1 MDWLQF
7 WAMLESI
14 GMIISFI
21 LTIIILI
28 LFIIATIGGD
38 EE

>member
-7 WAMLESI
+7 WAMLKSV
-14 GMIISFI
+14 GIIMSTI

-28 LFIIATIGGD
+28 LFIIATVKK
-38 EE
+38 